1 VPTFDAWDFDLKITA
16 DLPSQELVDLSVA
29 RNSGRLSSS
38 GIHVHRVI
46 GALAQQAASL

>member
-1 VPTFDAWDFDLKITA
+1 LDASIHDLKVTS

-29 RNSGRLSSS
+29 RNSGCLSSS
-38 GIHVHRVI
+38 GIHVDGMV